1 MVQWLL
7 AVGVMLAAV
16 SAMPVHGQPVRVR
29 ALGTAQDG
37 GIPHAAC
44 ECERCAAAREDPA
57 RRRLVASLAIIV
69 GSEGVGRA
77 EGEGH
82 PLVYLIDATPDIREQ
97 LDALRDVRD
106 DPPDRVDREPVD
118 GILLTHAH
126 IGHYSGLA
134 FFGFE
139 AISTRGLPVW
149 CTPRMAE
156 FLRRNEPWGQL
167 VRIGNI
173 DVRESPPGEAIDLP
187 GGVRVEPVKVPHRDE
202 LSDTVGYRIEGPAR
216 TVLYIPDTEPWRLW
230 RPPLPDPLEL
240 LGSADILI
248 VDATFYSPEELP
260 GRHASSI
267 GHPLVMETM
276 DLLEGLVR
284 EGKLEVY
291 FTHFNHSNPVLDPES
306 AAARAVEA
314 RGFRVLREG
323 EEWEL

>member
-1 MVQWLL
+1 MNRRIL
-7 AVGVMLAAV
+7 ALAIGLAAAV
-16 SAMPVHGQPVRVR
+16 PVQGQSVRVR

-44 ECERCAAAREDPA
+44 ACGRCEAAREDPS

-69 GSEGVGRA
+69 GGDGDARA
-77 EGEGH
+77 EGEGD
-82 PLVYLIDATPDIREQ
+82 PLVYLIDATPDVRLQ

-126 IGHYSGLA
+126 VGHYSGLA

-139 AISTRGLPVW
+139 AINTRGLPVW

-156 FLRRNEPWGQL
+156 FLRRNEPWAQL

-173 DVRESPPGEAIDLP
+173 EVRESPAGEAIELP
-187 GGVRVEPVKVPHRDE
+187 GGVRVEPVRVPHRDE
-202 LSDTVGYRIEGPAR
+202 LSDTVGYRIEGPDR
-216 TVLYIPDTEPWRLW
+216 SVLYIPDTEPWRTW

-267 GHPLVMETM
+267 GHPLVVETM
-276 DLLEGLVR
+276 DLLEPLVR
-284 EGKLEVY
+284 EGRVEVY
-291 FTHFNHSNPVLDPES
+291 FTHFNHSNPVLEPES
-306 AAARAVEA
+306 GAARAVEA
-314 RGFRVLREG
+314 RGFRVVREG